1 MTNWLVWQLVDSAF
15 PAGGFAHSFG
25 LEAAWQQGEA
35 DGASLPAFVRDAVA
49 QAGHSSLP
57 FVLAAYDAQPAGDAT
72 TTAAFAA
79 SAAVIVASD
88 LALVDQRCDA
98 FLRNPVANRASR
110 VQGRAWAGT
119 VARSFP
125 SADVRAA
132 GFKHFAPVFGATLHA
147 LGVER
152 DEAARMFLFG
162 TARGTLSAA
171 VRLGIVGTNEG
182 QRVLAGCGP
191 QLDRIIQRCSD
202 LAIDEA
208 AQTSPL
214 MDLWQASHD
223 RLYSRLFQS

>member
-1 MTNWLVWQLVDSAF
+1 MSWLIWQLVDSAF

-25 LEAAWQQGEA
+25 LEAAWQQGEVNA
-35 DGASLPAFVRDAVA
+35 ASLPAFVRDTIA
-49 QAGHSSLP
+49 QAGHAGLP
-57 FVLAAYDAQPAGDAT
+57 FVLAAFDDPR
-72 TTAAFAA
+72 
-79 SAAVIVASD
+79 S
-88 LALVDQRCDA
+88 LALFDARSDA

-125 SADVRAA
+125 AVQVPSAGNR
-132 GFKHFAPVFGATLHA
+132 HFAPIFGAA
-147 LGVER
+147 MKELGIER
-152 DEAARMFLFG
+152 GDAARMFLFG

-182 QRVLAGCGP
+182 QRILANLGED
-191 QLDRIIQRCSD
+191 LDRVIRRCSD
-202 LAIDEA
+202 LAIDDA

-214 MDLWQASHD
+214 IDLWQASHD

>member
-1 MTNWLVWQLVDSAF
+1 MSWLVWQLVDSGF

-25 LEAAWQQGEA
+25 LEAAWQQGEV

-57 FVLAAYDAQPAGDAT
+57 FVLAAHDDPQ
-72 TTAAFAA
+72 
-79 SAAVIVASD
+79 S
-88 LALVDQRCDA
+88 LALIDQRCDA
-98 FLRNPVANRASR
+98 FLRNSVANRASR

-119 VARSFP
+119 AARSFP
-125 SADVRAA
+125 SIQVSAVGCR
-132 GFKHFAPVFGATLHA
+132 HFAPVFGATLRA

-152 DEAARMFLFG
+152 DDTARMFLFG

-171 VRLGIVGTNEG
+171 VRLGIVGTNED
-182 QRVLAGCGP
+182 QRVLTDCGA

-202 LAIDEA
+202 LAIDDA

-214 MDLWQASHD
+214 IDLWQASHD

>member
-1 MTNWLVWQLVDSAF
+1 MSWLVWQLVDSAF

-25 LEAAWQQGEA
+25 LEAAWQQGEVNA
-35 DGASLPAFVRDAVA
+35 ASLPAFVRDAIA
-49 QAGHSSLP
+49 QAGHGGLP
-57 FVLAAYDAQPAGDAT
+57 FVLAAFDDPG
-72 TTAAFAA
+72 
-79 SAAVIVASD
+79 S
-88 LALVDQRCDA
+88 LALFDARCDA

-125 SADVRAA
+125 GAQVPSVGNR
-132 GFKHFAPVFGATLHA
+132 HFAPIVGATMKE
-147 LGVER
+147 LGIER
-152 DEAARMFLFG
+152 GDVARMFLFG

-182 QRVLAGCGP
+182 QRILADRSAD
-191 QLDRIIQRCSD
+191 LDLAVQRCSD
-202 LAIDEA
+202 LAIDDA

-214 MDLWQASHD
+214 IDLWQASHD